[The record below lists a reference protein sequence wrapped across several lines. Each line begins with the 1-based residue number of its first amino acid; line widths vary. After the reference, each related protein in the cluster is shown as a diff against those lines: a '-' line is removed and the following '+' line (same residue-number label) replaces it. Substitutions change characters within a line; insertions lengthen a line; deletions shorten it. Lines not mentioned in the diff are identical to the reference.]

1 MFTPFTLFRGAT
13 LAGIIAASALAIGF
27 VQAKTIRI
35 AEHRQ
40 ARIDALKTVVSE
52 MEKNTT
58 SRSKSSSIP
67 PRRRII

>member
-1 MFTPFTLFRGAT
+1 MFTMFRRAT
-13 LAGIIAASALAIGF
+13 LAGIIAASAVAIGSA
-27 VQAKTIRI
+27 QTKTIRI

-40 ARIDALKTVVSE
+40 ARIDALKTVVPE